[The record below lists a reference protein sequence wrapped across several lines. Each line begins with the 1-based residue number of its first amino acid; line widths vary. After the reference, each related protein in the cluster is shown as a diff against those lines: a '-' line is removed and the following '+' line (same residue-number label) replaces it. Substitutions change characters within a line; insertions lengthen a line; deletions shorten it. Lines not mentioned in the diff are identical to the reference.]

1 MTRSNKPVN
10 LPASLIAADA
20 AAPSLQL
27 AARRRALAQFG
38 ACAAVAAAWPAVV
51 PSTDSQRRPP
61 GRNEPR

>member
-1 MTRSNKPVN
+1 MTRSNKPVG

-20 AAPSLQL
+20 ATPSLQL

-51 PSTDSQRRPP
+51 RGVDSRKHRAGKDEKP
-61 GRNEPR
+61 